1 MERVT
6 WLARQLALVYMMRYR
21 QAKVTGSCISVV
33 MATSSLSTSAIWAS
47 LMLPTPRSPA
57 TENLMPSLVQ
67 ETTTTLSTNW
77 LRSLTIL
84 WNSLILMMQA

>member
-6 WLARQLALVYMMRYR
+6 WLARQLALEYMMRYR
-21 QAKVTGSCISVV
+21 QAKVTGSCISTV

-67 ETTTTLSTNW
+67 ETTTLSPNW